1 MRDIKKFRDGF
12 IGPVLILGA
21 ISLVI
26 TWAVAATYQLT
37 YGEIQRAEQEKARLA
52 RVEVLPEADDFTQY
66 DVQLPE
72 GVSEAYRANN
82 GAGFVFQASSKG
94 YDGQVPFMIGMD
106 AEGKIVGIKMMT
118 NNETKGLGSRVGE
131 PAYLQKYVGLAGDP
145 DSVDSISGATKTS
158 NALKNS
164 LRAAQKAYEQLK
176 DMNP

>member
-1 MRDIKKFRDGF
+1 
-12 IGPVLILGA
+12 
-21 ISLVI
+21 
-26 TWAVAATYQLT
+26 
-37 YGEIQRAEQEKARLA
+37 
-52 RVEVLPEADDFTQY
+52 
-66 DVQLPE
+66 
-72 GVSEAYRANN
+72 
-82 GAGFVFQASSKG
+82 
-94 YDGQVPFMIGMD
+94 FMIGMD